1 MEVKLRRRCKHCQKL
16 FTPCSHVPNQEYCSA
31 EDCQHARKRKWQKE
45 KLAND
50 PDYRAAQKEAQE
62 RWMKKR
68 PGYWKEYRKKNNRYT
83 ERNRAKQRER
93 ACIQRGAANPDHN
106 HGEGSG
112 VVAKMD
118 ASSVNNTVSRG
129 RYLLVPVVDGEF
141 AKMDASFVE
150 IIGIAGSYPDIGD
163 VCKERT

>member
-1 MEVKLRRRCKHCQKL
+1 MRRRCKHCQKL
-16 FTPCSHVPNQEYCSA
+16 FTPCSHVPDQTYCSSR
-31 EDCQHARKRKWQKE
+31 DCQRARKIKWQKE

-62 RWMKKR
+62 RWVEKR

-83 ERNRAKQRER
+83 ERNRAQQRER
-93 ACIQRGAANPDHN
+93 ARNQRGAVHPDPN
-106 HGEGSG
+106 LSEGSG

-118 ASSVNNTVSRG
+118 ASSVKNAVSRG
-129 RYLLVPVVDGEF
+129 RYLLVPVIDGEF

-150 IIGIAGSYPDIGD
+150 IIGITGSYPDIGD